1 MCQNKAERENYLC
14 QKNDFGLFA
23 AAFCAMLELLKGQEG
38 RACPKCDTPK
48 IKGGRFPVK
57 QLISRRSF
65 LKAAGVTAAAASMAI
80 GAPAASACWLGDKS
94 DVTILYTND
103 VHTYIDKQSPKLTYA
118 AIADLK
124 QSYQNAG
131 KDVLL
136 VDAGDHVQGTA
147 YGSMDEGASIIKLM
161 NAAGYDAATPGNHE
175 FDYGMDRAK
184 AIMKEADFPYLS
196 CNWVDLRTGL
206 RVLPSVKVFVRGGR
220 RIAFV
225 GVTTPETFTKSTP
238 AYFMD
243 KAQRKYIYDIQG
255 GEDGKKL
262 YDAVQKAI
270 DKAKLLADVVI
281 GLGHLG
287 VDPSSSPWTSEEVI
301 AHTSG
306 FDAFIDGHSHTVMEN
321 KQVQDASGKAVTLT
335 QTGSYFANVG
345 EMTIAADGTITTKLI
360 PTHEGMDAGIAAMQT
375 SWVNTVDDM
384 LGEKI
389 AVGDSDFYVSDPAT
403 GKRRIRSAE
412 TNLGDFVADGIYA
425 YFNEVEKLHCDVAI
439 MNGGGIRADV
449 PAGDWTFKTC
459 KQVSPFGNVACLMS
473 VTGKQIQDAL
483 EFAARFAGEGGK
495 ENGGF
500 LQVAGATYEIHTDIP
515 NTVQT
520 DEKNVWIGS
529 ATGIPRVQNV
539 KIYDKAS
546 GSYLPLDPGATYA
559 LAGMNYTLRN
569 LGDGFAMFDGAELI
583 KDYVSED
590 YLVMSTYAMIFDGVD
605 AAGLPHLSS
614 ANSPLAAYP
623 GYLLNY
629 EQPYGAGRITIL

>member
-1 MCQNKAERENYLC
+1 M
-14 QKNDFGLFA
+14 
-23 AAFCAMLELLKGQEG
+23 
-38 RACPKCDTPK
+38 
-48 IKGGRFPVK
+48 K

-80 GAPAASACWLGDKS
+80 GAPAASACWYGDKS

-161 NAAGYDAATPGNHE
+161 NAAGYDVATPGNHE

-196 CNWVDLRTGL
+196 CNWVDLRTTL

-375 SWVNTVDDM
+375 GWVNTVDDM

-412 TNLGDFVADGIYA
+412 TNLGDFVADGIYT

-459 KQVSPFGNVACLMS
+459 KQISPFGNVACLMS

-529 ATGIPRVQNV
+529 ATGTPRVQNV

-590 YLVMSTYAMIFDGVD
+590 YLVMSTYAMTFDGAD

-614 ANSPLAAYP
+614 ANSPLAAYH

>member
-1 MCQNKAERENYLC
+1 M
-14 QKNDFGLFA
+14 
-23 AAFCAMLELLKGQEG
+23 
-38 RACPKCDTPK
+38 
-48 IKGGRFPVK
+48 K

-161 NAAGYDAATPGNHE
+161 NAAGYDVATPGNHE

-360 PTHEGMDAGIAAMQT
+360 PTHEGMDATIAATQT

-425 YFNEVEKLHCDVAI
+425 YFNEVEKLHCDLAI

-529 ATGIPRVQNV
+529 ATGTPRVQNV

-590 YLVMSTYAMIFDGVD
+590 YLVMSTYAMIFDGAD

-623 GYLLNY
+623 GYLLDY

>member
-1 MCQNKAERENYLC
+1 M
-14 QKNDFGLFA
+14 
-23 AAFCAMLELLKGQEG
+23 
-38 RACPKCDTPK
+38 
-48 IKGGRFPVK
+48 K

-80 GAPAASACWLGDKS
+80 GAPAASACWVGDKS

-161 NAAGYDAATPGNHE
+161 NAAGYDVATPGNHE

-196 CNWVDLRTGL
+196 CNWVDLRTTL

-360 PTHEGMDAGIAAMQT
+360 PTYEGMDAGIAAMQT
-375 SWVNTVDDM
+375 GWVNTVDDM

-389 AVGDSDFYVSDPAT
+389 AMGDSDFYVTDPAT

-412 TNLGDFVADGIYA
+412 TNLGDFVADGIYT

-529 ATGIPRVQNV
+529 ATGTPRVQNV

-546 GSYLPLDPGATYA
+546 GSYLPLDPNKTYA

-590 YLVMSTYAMIFDGVD
+590 YLVMSTYAMIFDGAD

>member
-1 MCQNKAERENYLC
+1 M
-14 QKNDFGLFA
+14 
-23 AAFCAMLELLKGQEG
+23 
-38 RACPKCDTPK
+38 
-48 IKGGRFPVK
+48 K

-65 LKAAGVTAAAASMAI
+65 LKAAGVTAAVASMAI

-425 YFNEVEKLHCDVAI
+425 YFNEVEKLHCDLAI

-529 ATGIPRVQNV
+529 ATGTPRVQNV

-590 YLVMSTYAMIFDGVD
+590 YLVMSTYAMIFDGAD

-623 GYLLNY
+623 GYLLDY

>member
-1 MCQNKAERENYLC
+1 M
-14 QKNDFGLFA
+14 
-23 AAFCAMLELLKGQEG
+23 
-38 RACPKCDTPK
+38 
-48 IKGGRFPVK
+48 K

-80 GAPAASACWLGDKS
+80 GAPAASACWFGDKS

-161 NAAGYDAATPGNHE
+161 NAAGYDVATPGNHE

-196 CNWVDLRTGL
+196 CNWVDLRTTL
-206 RVLPSVKVFVRGGR
+206 RVLPSVKVFVRSGR

-360 PTHEGMDAGIAAMQT
+360 PTHEGMDATIAAMQT

-412 TNLGDFVADGIYA
+412 TNLGDFVADGIYT

-449 PAGDWTFKTC
+449 SAGDWTFKTC

-529 ATGIPRVQNV
+529 ATGTPRVQNV

-590 YLVMSTYAMIFDGVD
+590 YLVMSTYAMIFDGAD

>member
-1 MCQNKAERENYLC
+1 M
-14 QKNDFGLFA
+14 
-23 AAFCAMLELLKGQEG
+23 
-38 RACPKCDTPK
+38 
-48 IKGGRFPVK
+48 K

-175 FDYGMDRAK
+175 FDYGMARAK

-255 GEDGKKL
+255 GDDGKKL

-321 KQVQDASGKAVTLT
+321 KQVKDASGKDVTLT

-360 PTHEGMDAGIAAMQT
+360 PTHEGMDATIAAMQT
-375 SWVNTVDDM
+375 GWVNTVDDM

-389 AVGDSDFYVSDPAT
+389 AVGDSNFYVSDPAT

-412 TNLGDFVADGIYA
+412 TNLGDFVADGIYT
-425 YFNEVEKLHCDVAI
+425 YFNEVEKLHCDLAI

-529 ATGIPRVQNV
+529 ATGTPRVQNV

-546 GSYLPLDPGATYA
+546 GSYLPLDPAATYA

-590 YLVMSTYAMIFDGVD
+590 YLVMSTYAMIFDGAD

>member
-1 MCQNKAERENYLC
+1 M
-14 QKNDFGLFA
+14 
-23 AAFCAMLELLKGQEG
+23 
-38 RACPKCDTPK
+38 
-48 IKGGRFPVK
+48 K

-80 GAPAASACWLGDKS
+80 GAPAASACWFGDKS

-161 NAAGYDAATPGNHE
+161 NAAGYDVATPGNHE

-184 AIMKEADFPYLS
+184 AIMKEADFLYLS
-196 CNWVDLRTGL
+196 CNWVDLRTTL

-360 PTHEGMDAGIAAMQT
+360 PTHEGMDATIAAMQT
-375 SWVNTVDDM
+375 DWVNTVDDM

-412 TNLGDFVADGIYA
+412 TNLGDFVADGIYT

-459 KQVSPFGNVACLMS
+459 KQISPFGNVACLMS

-483 EFAARFAGEGGK
+483 EFAARFAGEGDK

-529 ATGIPRVQNV
+529 ATGTPRVQNV

-590 YLVMSTYAMIFDGVD
+590 YLVMSTYAMIFDGAD

>member
-1 MCQNKAERENYLC
+1 M
-14 QKNDFGLFA
+14 
-23 AAFCAMLELLKGQEG
+23 
-38 RACPKCDTPK
+38 
-48 IKGGRFPVK
+48 K

-80 GAPAASACWLGDKS
+80 GAPAASACWFGDKS

-161 NAAGYDAATPGNHE
+161 NAAGYDVATPGNHE

-196 CNWVDLRTGL
+196 CNWVDLRTTL

-375 SWVNTVDDM
+375 GWVNTVDDM

-412 TNLGDFVADGIYA
+412 TNLGDFVADGIYT
-425 YFNEVEKLHCDVAI
+425 YFNEVEKLHCDLAI

-529 ATGIPRVQNV
+529 ATGTPRVQNV

-546 GSYLPLDPGATYA
+546 GSYLPLDPSATYA

-590 YLVMSTYAMIFDGVD
+590 YLVMSTYAMTFDGAD

>member
-1 MCQNKAERENYLC
+1 M
-14 QKNDFGLFA
+14 
-23 AAFCAMLELLKGQEG
+23 
-38 RACPKCDTPK
+38 
-48 IKGGRFPVK
+48 K

-65 LKAAGVTAAAASMAI
+65 LKAAGVTAAAVSMAI
-80 GAPAASACWLGDKS
+80 GAPAASACWFGDKS

-161 NAAGYDAATPGNHE
+161 NAAGYDVATPGNHE

-196 CNWVDLRTGL
+196 CNWVDLRTTL

-375 SWVNTVDDM
+375 SWVNIVDDM

-412 TNLGDFVADGIYA
+412 TNLGDFVADGIYT

-483 EFAARFAGEGGK
+483 EFAARFAGEDGK

-529 ATGIPRVQNV
+529 ATGTPRVQNV

-590 YLVMSTYAMIFDGVD
+590 YLVMSTYAMIFDGAD

>member
-1 MCQNKAERENYLC
+1 M
-14 QKNDFGLFA
+14 
-23 AAFCAMLELLKGQEG
+23 
-38 RACPKCDTPK
+38 
-48 IKGGRFPVK
+48 K

-184 AIMKEADFPYLS
+184 AIMKEADYPYLS
-196 CNWVDLRTGL
+196 CNWVDLRTTL

-321 KQVQDASGKAVTLT
+321 KQVKDASGKAVTLT

-360 PTHEGMDAGIAAMQT
+360 PTHEGMDATIAAMQT

-389 AVGDSDFYVSDPAT
+389 AVGDSDFYVSDPAI

-412 TNLGDFVADGIYA
+412 TNLGDFVADGIYT

-529 ATGIPRVQNV
+529 ATSTPRVQNV

-590 YLVMSTYAMIFDGVD
+590 YLVMATYAMTFDGVD

>member
-1 MCQNKAERENYLC
+1 M
-14 QKNDFGLFA
+14 
-23 AAFCAMLELLKGQEG
+23 
-38 RACPKCDTPK
+38 
-48 IKGGRFPVK
+48 K

-80 GAPAASACWLGDKS
+80 GAPAASACWFGDKS

-103 VHTYIDKQSPKLTYA
+103 VHTYIDKQNPKLTYA

-161 NAAGYDAATPGNHE
+161 NAAGYDVATPGNHE

-196 CNWVDLRTGL
+196 CNWVDLRTTL

-412 TNLGDFVADGIYA
+412 TNLGDFVADGIYT

-529 ATGIPRVQNV
+529 ATGTPRVQNV

-546 GSYLPLDPGATYA
+546 GCYLPLDPGATYA